1 MLAKALAVR
10 SDHGVVGQPAL
21 QAEPWNPEVGVL
33 VGELQVARVV
43 GGLRYAPGRLQRCPV
58 LDLAADDQ
66 PVGLLDQALGRRS
79 HDQRWHQ
86 VLEHRA

>member
-1 MLAKALAVR
+1 MLAKAVAYGATTALSAK
-10 SDHGVVGQPAL
+10 PAL

-43 GGLRYAPGRLQRCPV
+43 GGLRHAPGRLQRRPI

-79 HDQRWHQ
+79 HDQRRHQ
-86 VLEHRA
+86 ILEHRA